1 MLRRG
6 FSGFGLLQWG
16 HALPRVETRQIELLP
31 LFEHIASMGPVTDNP
46 KIPPYDNVKIPP
58 P

>member
-1 MLRRG
+1 
-6 FSGFGLLQWG
+6 
-16 HALPRVETRQIELLP
+16 VETRQIELLP